1 LKFIDFYIFKRL
13 AVITSLV
20 LALLIF
26 IFVIIDFSE
35 NSDSFT
41 DRGAT
46 MQQIWND
53 YYLHYIPEMIRLVT
67 PVAVFVACLLVTGQM
82 AERLEIIAL
91 KAAGISLYR
100 LTVPYLLF
108 AFICFSVVSALDGFV
123 VPKSTSQR
131 IEFER
136 EYLMKRTDR
145 IDRNVVYRQ
154 ESDSTLIVINYF
166 DGSEMVGYRVMMYQ
180 TNENRINRTVEAS
193 RMNWDSDAGHWILH
207 NGEERLFKNNGI
219 ESLRFEQ
226 RDTTFNLL
234 PRDFARTSSDV
245 YQLTYPEV
253 AEYISSL
260 RRSGAEGIAM
270 PVVQFYTRLA
280 YPFSILVITIIGLS
294 VASERRKG
302 GKGMYLG
309 IGLVIT
315 VLYLGFMKL
324 LEPFGYSGSI
334 DPLTTAALPHLF
346 FAAIGLFLLIRAR
359 K

>member
-1 LKFIDFYIFKRL
+1 VKFIDIYIFKRL
-13 AVITSLV
+13 AVITTMV

-100 LTVPYLLF
+100 LAVPYLTF
-108 AFICFSVVSALDGFV
+108 AVLCFAVVAFLDGFI

-136 EYLMKRTDR
+136 EFLMKRSDR

-166 DGSEMVGYRVMMYQ
+166 DGREMVGYRVMMYQ
-180 TNENRINRTVEAS
+180 IHQNRINKTVEAS
-193 RMNWDSDAGHWILH
+193 RMNWDTEAGHWILH
-207 NGEERLFKNNGI
+207 NGEERIFNNQGI
-219 ESLRFEQ
+219 ESLRFET
-226 RDTTFNLL
+226 RDTTLNLL
-234 PRDFARTSSDV
+234 PRDFARTTSDV

-260 RRSGAEGIAM
+260 RRSGAEGIAL
-270 PVVQFYTRLA
+270 PQVQFYTRLA
-280 YPFSILVITIIGLS
+280 YPFSILVITIIGLT

-302 GKGMYLG
+302 GKGVYLG

-324 LEPFGYSGSI
+324 LEPFGYSGTI
-334 DPLTTAALPHLF
+334 DPVTTAALPHLL
-346 FAAIGLFLLIRAR
+346 FAAVGLFLLIKA
-359 K
+359 KK

>member
-1 LKFIDFYIFKRL
+1 MKFIDLYILKRL
-13 AVITSLV
+13 AVITGMV

-46 MQQIWND
+46 MEAIWND

-100 LTVPYLLF
+100 LTVPYLFF
-108 AFICFSVVSALDGFV
+108 AGFCFAVVAYLDGYI
-123 VPKSTSQR
+123 VPKSTTQR

-136 EYLMKRTDR
+136 EYLMKRSDR

-154 ESDSTLIVINYF
+154 ESDSTLIVVNYF
-166 DGSEMVGYRVMMYQ
+166 DGRELVGYQATMYQ
-180 TNENRINRTVEAS
+180 IKQNRITKTVSAS
-193 RMNWDSDAGHWILH
+193 RLNWNNEAGIWTLH
-207 NGEERLFKNNGI
+207 NGEERTFNNHSY
-219 ESLRFEQ
+219 ETVSFET
-226 RDTTFNLL
+226 RDTTLNLL
-234 PRDFARTSSDV
+234 PRDFARTTSDV

-253 AEYISSL
+253 AEYIRSL
-260 RRSGAEGIAM
+260 QRSGAEGIAM
-270 PVVQFYTRLA
+270 PLVQFYTRLA
-280 YPFSILVITIIGLS
+280 YPFSIIVITIIGLT

-302 GKGMYLG
+302 GKGVYLG

-324 LEPFGYSGSI
+324 LEPFGYTGTI
-334 DPLTTAALPHLF
+334 DPVTTAVLPHLV
-346 FAAIGLFLLIRAR
+346 FALVGFILLVRA
-359 K
+359 KK